1 MKLNP
6 SIFLIRLY
14 RYPHGSLK
22 ISFTSKAN
30 DGDSG
35 DSVTIVGTVYYFGFQ
50 LLAPIPCGN
59 PTEM

>member
-1 MKLNP
+1 M
-6 SIFLIRLY
+6 FLIRLY